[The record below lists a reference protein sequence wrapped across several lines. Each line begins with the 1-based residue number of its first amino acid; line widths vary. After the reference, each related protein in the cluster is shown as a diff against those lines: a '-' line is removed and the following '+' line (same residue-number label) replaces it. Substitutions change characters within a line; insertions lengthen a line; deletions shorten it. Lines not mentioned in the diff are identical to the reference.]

1 MRLLVIARLLDVKV
15 RDKLTPLL
23 RNDLVDHVTLIR
35 HERVSLQSDK
45 LTQVIHDS
53 GIVEGV
59 LKQKRSAQIKNTW
72 LCFYNGLRVARR
84 EHPHVIVA
92 YNLVPYGLVAW
103 LVARLTGAKI
113 IVSMIGSDFNLHVRL
128 HWFGGILRAVLRNC
142 DRVTIFGE
150 EARASLVVYGLS
162 ADRVFVLPNTAD
174 TDAYQ
179 PDPTVTP
186 DVDLIYVGNLAPLKR
201 VDLLLHTLHK
211 IHETRPMTTLL
222 IVGDGDERDNLKS
235 LAQSLGIAHA
245 VTFHG
250 WTDQVVPLL
259 RRARI
264 FTFLSQYEGLPM
276 AMVEA
281 MCTGLPV
288 VVADVGAINTIVRD
302 GENGYLLPSPADPVC
317 ASEHILRLLQ
327 DTDHYQQMREQALLV
342 RQTHGYKRT
351 QHVWRQIL
359 ESLN

>member
-15 RDKLTPLL
+15 RDKLIPLL
-23 RNDLVDHVTLIR
+23 RNELVDHVTLVR
-35 HERVSLQSDK
+35 HAWVSLHSEK

-53 GIVEGV
+53 GMVEGV
-59 LKQKRSAQIKNTW
+59 LKQKRSAQLKNTW
-72 LCFYNGLRVARR
+72 LCFYNGLRVAQR

-113 IVSMIGSDFNLHVRL
+113 IVSLIGSDFNLHVRL
-128 HWFGGILRAVLRNC
+128 HWFGGLLRAILRNC

-150 EARASLVVYGLS
+150 DARASLIGYGLS
-162 ADRVFVLPNTAD
+162 PDRVFVLPNTAD
-174 TDAYQ
+174 TDTYK
-179 PDPTVTP
+179 PDLTVTP

-201 VDLLLHTLHK
+201 VDLVLDTLHK
-211 IHETRPMTTLL
+211 IHESRPETTLL

-235 LAQSLGIAHA
+235 LAQSLGISHV

-250 WTDQVVPLL
+250 WTAQVVPLL

-264 FTFLSQYEGLPM
+264 FAFFSQYEGLPM

-288 VVADVGAINTIVRD
+288 VVADVGALNTVVRD

-317 ASEHILRLLQ
+317 ASEHILHLLR
-327 DTDHYQQMREQALLV
+327 DADHYQQLREQALTV
-342 RQTHGYKRT
+342 RQTHGYERT
-351 QHVWRQIL
+351 QEVWRNIL
-359 ESLN
+359 ESLV